1 MKMFSA
7 YDAVQFAI
15 RIEENGEAWY
25 REAGSTAVD
34 EEAKQLFLRL
44 AEKEADHRGLF
55 QRMLDNLGNRPLLES
70 YPGEYLAYLRD
81 HIDGRAVFERDGRS
95 GPEAGSDASKVLEFA
110 LQRELDSML
119 YFEALKA
126 FVVDRDLKAVD
137 AIIAEERMH
146 FTELSRIRDRSR

>member
-1 MKMFSA
+1 
-7 YDAVQFAI
+7 
-15 RIEENGEAWY
+15 
-25 REAGSTAVD
+25 
-34 EEAKQLFLRL
+34 
-44 AEKEADHRGLF
+44 
-55 QRMLDNLGNRPLLES
+55 
-70 YPGEYLAYLRD
+70 
-81 HIDGRAVFERDGRS
+81 
-95 GPEAGSDASKVLEFA
+95 VLEFA